1 MIIAMLKAQW
11 TTLVRDRVALF
22 LVFLLPIIFFSVFAI
37 IFGGSG
43 SDSKGRQ
50 PAATKVA
57 VLDLDQSKTA
67 LAMAGSLREMS
78 AVKVTSAAEL
88 LLPAGGDS
96 PPRAD
101 RTDSSPA
108 DADADTDTDVSPT
121 DEAAQLTEEDVI
133 RLVRNNTVDA
143 AVVFPA
149 GLEESLADFGGDRPA
164 IRVIYDAANP
174 LAQNM
179 LSGVLQGAAFTA
191 VPDVLVDRG
200 LEQFRSFGG
209 PFSVQQNAAV
219 EQLRQ
224 MLAGNDEAGA
234 TSSAESGD
242 ATPNDVT
249 PSDVAGDDVAAADS
263 SSAASGLSLSNG
275 LVKIETV
282 SAREAT
288 VDKDDNSGT
297 SDAVGIIGYYAASVA
312 VMFLMFSMAGSAS
325 ALLEYQENG
334 TLERLISGQMSI
346 SQLLTSHWL
355 FFVLTGM
362 AQLAVMFLFAVLAF
376 GVDLSRPA
384 VLGGTILM
392 SLVTCMASASFIIM
406 LATLCRSRKQLESIS
421 TTIILIMSAFGGS
434 MIPRPFLPSFV
445 RETSKL
451 TFNGWALDGY
461 LKVLWYYDPEAS
473 ILATLS
479 LHVLVILLMATAFFA
494 IAQWRVRRWAIA

>member
-43 SDSKGRQ
+43 SDSEGRQ

-57 VLDLDQSKTA
+57 VLDLDGSRTA
-67 LAMAGSLREMS
+67 RAMADRLAEMS
-78 AVKVTSAAEL
+78 AVKVTPAAEL
-88 LLPAGGDS
+88 VTPPAEGAGESADRGADERAADAPLEGDS
-96 PPRAD
+96 RA
-101 RTDSSPA
+101 
-108 DADADTDTDVSPT
+108 
-121 DEAAQLTEEDVI
+121 LTEEDVI

-149 GLEESLADFGGDRPA
+149 GLEDSLADFGGDRPA
-164 IRVIYDAANP
+164 IRVIYDSANP

-200 LEQFRSFGG
+200 LDQFRSFGG
-209 PFSVQQNAAV
+209 PFSQQQNAAV

-224 MLAGNDEAGA
+224 LLAQDGTDGTDGPDGDAANAADAG
-234 TSSAESGD
+234 TEQVSSA
-242 ATPNDVT
+242 
-249 PSDVAGDDVAAADS
+249 
-263 SSAASGLSLSNG
+263 GLSLSNG
-275 LVKIETV
+275 LVKIETI
-282 SAREAT
+282 SAREA
-288 VDKDDNSGT
+288 VPPSEGAART
-297 SDAVGIIGYYAASVA
+297 SEAAGVIAYYAASVA

-355 FFVLTGM
+355 FFVLTGL
-362 AQLAVMFLFAVLAF
+362 AQLTVMFLFAMLAF
-376 GVDLSRPA
+376 GVDLSTPA
-384 VLGGTILM
+384 VLGGTIAM
-392 SLVTCMASASFIIM
+392 SVVTSMASASFIIM

-421 TTIILIMSAFGGS
+421 TTVILIMSAFGGS

-461 LKVLWYYDPEAS
+461 LKVLWYYDPQSA
-473 ILATLS
+473 ILSTLS
-479 LHVLVILLMATAFFA
+479 LHLLVILLMAAAFFA
-494 IAQWRVRRWAIA
+494 VAQWRVRQWAVA